1 MFELAYNSI
10 AKPDIDGKN
19 LKDIQEI
26 SQKFNSENDITGCL
40 VYYKGQFVQT
50 LEGNEEIIEDLYARI
65 EKDRRHY
72 DVKKLYS
79 NYKEKRVFGEWGMAV
94 VDLDD
99 PELAELSQELF
110 EQNLLVFSEL
120 TDRSTMAVN
129 LFWNKVRQIIKT

>member
-26 SQKFNSENDITGCL
+26 SQKFNSENNITGCL
-40 VYYKGQFVQT
+40 VYYKGQFVQI

-72 DVKKLYS
+72 HVKKLYS

>member
-26 SQKFNSENDITGCL
+26 SQKFNSENNITGCL
-40 VYYKGQFVQT
+40 VYYKGQFVQI

-72 DVKKLYS
+72 HVKKLYS

-110 EQNLLVFSEL
+110 EQNH
-120 TDRSTMAVN
+120 
-129 LFWNKVRQIIKT
+129 